1 MNDWLGVLIIIVVW
15 LVLQFLIFPKL
26 GVPT

>member
-1 MNDWLGVLIIIVVW
+1 MKDWLVVLIIVAVW